1 MRYRTKKAIIYIT
14 AAILTAMAVGIH
26 VGYKAGAQEAFE
38 HAAYCEQQG
47 GAPYMIGSNVR
58 CIY

>member
-14 AAILTAMAVGIH
+14 AAIATAMAIGVRL
-26 VGYKAGAQEAFE
+26 GYNAGAQEAFE
-38 HAAYCEQQG
+38 HAAICEQQG
-47 GAPYMIGSNVR
+47 GSSYMIGSVVH